1 MNVEYKDVVCSEVV
15 GTGCW
20 LAEEGLTERER
31 ERERDRVF
39 AGFGTVDCVNGHT
52 SANVS
57 GLVSSP
63 Q

>member
-1 MNVEYKDVVCSEVV
+1 MEEVL
-15 GTGCW
+15 GTRYCC
-20 LAEEGLTERER
+20 LAEEGLTER